1 MARHVLTS
9 DDMAIAASIGAMRH
23 ALEQQEPIDRATG
36 FSLADHIAKAAA
48 DWALLREDL
57 TESPRPIHG
66 YERGGPAATLQRRVL
81 DDGRA
86 VYVVAIAED

>member
-36 FSLADHIAKAAA
+36 FLSLIHI
-48 DWALLREDL
+48 
-57 TESPRPIHG
+57 
-66 YERGGPAATLQRRVL
+66 
-81 DDGRA
+81 
-86 VYVVAIAED
+86 